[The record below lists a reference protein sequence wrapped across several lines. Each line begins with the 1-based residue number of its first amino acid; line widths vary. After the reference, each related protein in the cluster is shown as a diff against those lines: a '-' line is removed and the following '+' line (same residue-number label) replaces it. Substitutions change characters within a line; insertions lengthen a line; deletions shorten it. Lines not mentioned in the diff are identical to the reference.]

1 MRVCPTRHFGLRV
14 VVLGIGLAALT
25 ACSTPMPVP
34 PWAGGVESLPEAPA
48 LPRPASGAERGS
60 AVILEV
66 EAPRELRELLQRHLD
81 LARFAAISEEERP
94 DESEWLRLVG
104 AAPAQARQLLQ
115 TEGYFAPDVR
125 VRREAGPPQR
135 VVVTVEPGPR
145 ASVKGTALTVTGPIQ
160 GVASSGDPEARAQI
174 AELRKAW
181 PLSNGAAFRNEDWSK
196 AKSAMVAQL
205 RAVGYASAAVS
216 ASGAEVDTATHEVSL
231 TLTLNSG
238 PRYLV
243 GGLHIDGV
251 HLYDEATV
259 RHLAGFGPGTPLT
272 EALLLDYQ
280 DRLRKSGLF
289 DSAVVTFDPDP
300 SQSEG
305 ALVTVQLH
313 ELPLQSVIVG
323 VGVSANTGPRTSIEH
338 THRRIFG
345 TNATV
350 HNKLEWGRDRQF
362 WDGELNTHP
371 GTGFYRNQ
379 VGGRVERLESDTDV
393 VLSQSLRVGR
403 TQDTQRIERLYF
415 VGLDRSVQ
423 TAEDTRKDGQALSA
437 QYHGVW
443 RQLDNVILPRRG
455 VSVGAQ
461 LGLGWAHS
469 NYAENGP
476 FGRLYGRFTGY
487 LPLGR
492 SWDSIGRIELGNI
505 IKSDTVA
512 VPDVLAFRAG
522 GDDSV
527 RGYPFRSLAPTD
539 ANGVVSGGSVLATAS
554 VELAHPLA
562 DRMPNLLGA
571 LFIDAGRAA
580 NRWADF
586 KPALGY
592 GVGLRWRSPVGPL
605 RLDWAYGEELRKA
618 RLHFSVGIAF

>member
-1 MRVCPTRHFGLRV
+1 MLR
-14 VVLGIGLAALT
+14 
-25 ACSTPMPVP
+25 S
-34 PWAGGVESLPEAPA
+34 
-48 LPRPASGAERGS
+48 
-60 AVILEV
+60 
-66 EAPRELRELLQRHLD
+66 
-81 LARFAAISEEERP
+81 
-94 DESEWLRLVG
+94 
-104 AAPAQARQLLQ
+104 
-115 TEGYFAPDVR
+115 
-125 VRREAGPPQR
+125 
-135 VVVTVEPGPR
+135 
-145 ASVKGTALTVTGPIQ
+145 
-160 GVASSGDPEARAQI
+160 
-174 AELRKAW
+174 
-181 PLSNGAAFRNEDWSK
+181 
-196 AKSAMVAQL
+196 
-205 RAVGYASAAVS
+205 
-216 ASGAEVDTATHEVSL
+216 
-231 TLTLNSG
+231 
-238 PRYLV
+238 
-243 GGLHIDGV
+243 
-251 HLYDEATV
+251 
-259 RHLAGFGPGTPLT
+259 
-272 EALLLDYQ
+272 
-280 DRLRKSGLF
+280 
-289 DSAVVTFDPDP
+289 
-300 SQSEG
+300 
-305 ALVTVQLH
+305 
-313 ELPLQSVIVG
+313 
-323 VGVSANTGPRTSIEH
+323 
-338 THRRIFG
+338 
-345 TNATV
+345 
-350 HNKLEWGRDRQF
+350 
-362 WDGELNTHP
+362 